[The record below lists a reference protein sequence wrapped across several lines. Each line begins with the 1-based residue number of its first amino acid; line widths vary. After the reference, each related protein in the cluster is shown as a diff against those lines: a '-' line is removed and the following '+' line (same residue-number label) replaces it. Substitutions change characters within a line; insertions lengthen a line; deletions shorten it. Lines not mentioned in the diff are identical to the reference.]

1 MAKDTTR
8 YQCSACEHVELR
20 WMGKCPSCG
29 AWNTLE
35 ETRVAASGGA
45 DKAPVRRAAAQRSDT
60 NRVLARPT
68 PIGQVPRPEIERRPV
83 EPEELSRVL
92 GGGLVPG
99 SLLLLGGAPGVGKST
114 ILTQLC
120 GQLARR
126 GDRVVYLSAE
136 ESAAQV
142 RGRAERLGAEHE
154 RFLLVEQPVLERVL
168 PGLYDD
174 PPQLLVVDSIQTV
187 ISEEL
192 ESTPGLVSQIR
203 SCGSLLADFARTTG
217 CAVVMVGHVT
227 KEGELAGPRVLEH
240 LVDTVLYFEPQ
251 EDASVRMVRAFKN
264 RFGRTGE
271 LAVLEMTEKGL
282 RPVRDASALF
292 LAGRRQG
299 ETGSAVTCIV
309 SGTRP
314 LLVEVQALLVP
325 SQYGTPTRV
334 VTGIDTKRV
343 AQLAAILE
351 ARGDIQLIGNDVYVK
366 VAGGLRLADPAADLA
381 LVLAMASS
389 LREMPLPADLIAL
402 GEVGLTGELR
412 RTAQVELRLEEARAH
427 GFRRALVAGH
437 DPKAAPRV
445 DGIAVEFVSTVRDAL
460 RIAFETPP
468 VAGRAAG
475 ERS

>member
-8 YQCSACEHVELR
+8 YRCSACEHVELR

-35 ETRVAASGGA
+35 ETRVSPTAGA
-45 DKAPVRRAAAQRSDT
+45 ERAPVRRAAAHRSDT
-60 NRVLARPT
+60 NRPLAKPT
-68 PIGQVPRPEIERRPV
+68 PIGQVPRPEIERRPI
-83 EPEELSRVL
+83 EPEEFARVL

-114 ILTQLC
+114 LLTQIC
-120 GQLARR
+120 GQLAAR
-126 GDRVVYLSAE
+126 GDKVVYLSAE

-142 RGRAERLGAEHE
+142 RGRAERLGALGDA
-154 RFLLVEQPVLERVL
+154 FLLVEQPVLERVL

-187 ISEEL
+187 ISEDL
-192 ESTPGLVSQIR
+192 EATPGLVSQIR
-203 SCGSLLADFARTTG
+203 TCGSLLADFARTTG
-217 CAVVMVGHVT
+217 CAVVLVGHVT
-227 KEGELAGPRVLEH
+227 KEGDLAGPRVLEH

-251 EDASVRMVRAFKN
+251 EDASVRMLRAFKN

-271 LAVLEMTEKGL
+271 LAVMEMTSEGL

-299 ETGSAVTCIV
+299 ETGSSVTCVV

-351 ARGDIQLIGNDVYVK
+351 ARGDVQLIGNDVYVK

-389 LREMPLPADLIAL
+389 LREVPLPPDLIAL

-412 RTAQVELRLEEARAH
+412 RTAQVDLRLEEARAH
-427 GFRRALVAGH
+427 GFRRALVGGDDA
-437 DPKAAPRV
+437 KALPRV
-445 DGIAVEFVSTVRDAL
+445 DGIAVEAVATVRDAL
-460 RIAFETPP
+460 RLAFESRT
-468 VAGRAAG
+468 AAG
-475 ERS
+475 GPA

>member
-8 YQCSACEHVELR
+8 YRCTACEHVELR

-35 ETRVAASGGA
+35 ETRVAAGNGDA
-45 DKAPVRRAAAQRSDT
+45 KPVRRAAAQRGDT
-60 NRVLARPT
+60 SRPLARPT
-68 PIGQVPRPEIERRPV
+68 PIGQVPRPQSERRPI
-83 EPEELSRVL
+83 EPDEVARVL

-114 ILTQLC
+114 LLTQIC
-120 GQLARR
+120 GQLAAR
-126 GDRVVYLSAE
+126 GEKVVYLSAE
-136 ESAAQV
+136 ESAGQV
-142 RGRAERLGAEHE
+142 RGRAERLGAAGDG
-154 RFLLVEQPVLERVL
+154 FLLVEQPVLERVL

-174 PPQLLVVDSIQTV
+174 PPSLLVVDSIQTV
-187 ISEEL
+187 ISEDL
-192 ESTPGLVSQIR
+192 DATPGLVSQIR
-203 SCGSLLADFARTTG
+203 TCGSLLADFARTTG
-217 CAVVMVGHVT
+217 CAVVLVGHVT
-227 KEGELAGPRVLEH
+227 KEGDLAGPRVLEH

-271 LAVLEMTEKGL
+271 LAVLEMTATGL

-292 LAGRRQG
+292 LAGRRRG
-299 ETGSAVTCIV
+299 ETGSAVSCIV

-314 LLVEVQALLVP
+314 LLVELQALLVP

-351 ARGDIQLIGNDVYVK
+351 ARGDVQLIGSDVYVK
-366 VAGGLRLADPAADLA
+366 VAGGLRVSDPAADLA

-389 LREMPLPADLIAL
+389 LRELPLPADLIAL

-412 RTAQVELRLEEARAH
+412 RCAQADLRLEEARAH
-427 GFRRALVAGH
+427 GFSRALVAAPEARGI
-437 DPKAAPRV
+437 PRV
-445 DGIAVEFVSTVRDAL
+445 DGIEVEPVSTVREAL
-460 RIAFETPP
+460 AAAFAATER
-468 VAGRAAG
+468 AGGRA
-475 ERS
+475 